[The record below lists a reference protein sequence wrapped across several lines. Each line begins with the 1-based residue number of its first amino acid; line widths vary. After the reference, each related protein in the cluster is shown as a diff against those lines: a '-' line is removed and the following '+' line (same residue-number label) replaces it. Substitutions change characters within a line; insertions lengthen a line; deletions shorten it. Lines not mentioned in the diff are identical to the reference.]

1 MSGLAL
7 AAWPFAS
14 VAVIEGQRCASHCSP
29 SGPALPASRVT
40 WSPCAQ
46 VRRVHESRHPHRPL
60 PMSDAK
66 LAEVI
71 RSAAASAILSMQR
84 EASTSFCA
92 PNPLP

>member
-1 MSGLAL
+1 V
-7 AAWPFAS
+7 AAGHAS
-14 VAVIEGQRCASHCSP
+14 QRCWAR
-29 SGPALPASRVT
+29 ARVT
-40 WSPCAQ
+40 RAPRAQ

-92 PNPLP
+92 PALP